1 MIVTIAQGAKSCL
14 RRPVRAVHQ
23 HRLAMPAVLAE
34 TRKNVRQQRTHG
46 AYSPSTIQVQA
57 VAIGDWITNLDTSP
71 IALFVIDDD
80 ARSRKA
86 MAALASSLKI
96 PCETFASAE
105 AFLDR
110 YDPSLTGCVLIDFRL
125 GDMDGLQLQERLL
138 ALSSTLSVVI
148 VSANADVPMAVRAL
162 ENGAVAI
169 IEKPYKNDELADA
182 IRKAIDR
189 SVTVRQSLSESADER
204 CRFASLTPRELQVLN
219 LLLAGT
225 PQKRMVPLLKVSR
238 RTVNRLLG
246 SVYSKMGVNSAAELA
261 GMMARLEQS
270 ASNDNKGSVT
280 GAMVPVADR
289 SVIPQHQHDDL
300 HRAGR
305 SNLAPQPMIT
315 CDLHAGFG
323 EYLST
328 AVMYLGEYERCRDDQ
343 PEVALPLFQKAIGLL
358 RKSLD
363 ALRGQIPGLHQAT
376 SEVTLKAAV
385 QELIDEFENK

>member
-1 MIVTIAQGAKSCL
+1 
-14 RRPVRAVHQ
+14 
-23 HRLAMPAVLAE
+23 MPAVLAE
-34 TRKNVRQQRTHG
+34 TRKNVRQQRIHG
-46 AYSPSTIQVQA
+46 TYSPSTIQVQE
-57 VAIGDWITNLDTSP
+57 VVIGDWSTSLDTSP

-80 ARSRKA
+80 ATSRKA
-86 MAALASSLKI
+86 MTALASSLKI

-125 GDMDGLQLQERLL
+125 GGMDGLQLQERLL

-162 ENGAVAI
+162 ENGALAI
-169 IEKPYKNDELADA
+169 IEKPYKNDELAGA

-189 SVTVRQSLSESADER
+189 SVTVRQSFSESADER
-204 CRFASLTPRELQVLN
+204 RRFASLAPRELQVLN
-219 LLLAGT
+219 LLLAGM

-246 SVYSKMGVNSAAELA
+246 SVCSKMGVNSAPELA

-270 ASNDNKGSVT
+270 ALNDNKGGVT
-280 GAMVPVADR
+280 GTTAPVADR
-289 SVIPQHQHDDL
+289 SVIPQHRHDDPQ
-300 HRAGR
+300 RAGP

-315 CDLHAGFG
+315 CDMHAGFG

-343 PEVALPLFQKAIGLL
+343 PEVARPLFQNGIGLL
-358 RKSLD
+358 RKSID
-363 ALRGQIPGLHQAT
+363 ELRGLIQGLHQAT
-376 SEVTLKAAV
+376 SDATLKTAV
-385 QELIDEFENK
+385 QELIKEFEVK